1 MKHLLLIYS
10 LFFLAFAS
18 CGSEENKS
26 PYVIALGIAQ
36 DGGVPQAGA
45 LRCAV
50 KIDG

>member
-1 MKHLLLIYS
+1 MKHLLLIS
-10 LFFLAFAS
+10 SVFFLALAS
-18 CGSEENKS
+18 CGSEKNKS

-36 DGGVPQAGA
+36 DGGVPKLDA